1 MLFRSAA
8 LAPWEELL
16 AAFLR
21 DGQGFLDKVSA
32 RGAMDPA
39 LAGRLLLACQK
50 SLSRVLADEA
60 ESPLDIS
67 LAALD
72 ARGRAVCCRWLAEAQ
87 DMLQYGVTPARVL
100 EALTARLFVL
110 RQDVAGKPSQ
120 SH

>member
-1 MLFRSAA
+1 
-8 LAPWEELL
+8 
-16 AAFLR
+16 
-21 DGQGFLDKVSA
+21 
-32 RGAMDPA
+32 MDPA

-100 EALTARLFVL
+100 EALAARLFVL